1 MEDGTELVLMKMMAS
16 KRSVLLLVDVME
28 VIRKFHY
35 SSVLEILKVIN
46 NFHLNLAKV
55 KFEQH

>member
-46 NFHLNLAKV
+46 NFHLNLAKM